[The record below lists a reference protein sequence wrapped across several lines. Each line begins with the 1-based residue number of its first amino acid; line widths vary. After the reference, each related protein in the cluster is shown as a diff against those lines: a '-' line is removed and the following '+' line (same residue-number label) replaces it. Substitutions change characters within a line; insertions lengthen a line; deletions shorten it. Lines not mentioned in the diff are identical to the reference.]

1 MRDVSRTEQS
11 AEEEPRE
18 TEECHA
24 DEPIRLKQV
33 VVASP
38 EQPAVDVPSPIP
50 VPEPHNDDGEDGASF
65 DRQKQVEPAP
75 SDRTSPH
82 NTIIPARPPTNP
94 TERQDTTTPAAA
106 AMLDRAT
113 LESNKSDEIKKILRD
128 RSFTRTEKKRS
139 LEEIKKRYNL
149 LLEQCEE
156 VDPIGGGA
164 VGSEHKFQV
173 GGDGD
178 DNDEDRRMAR
188 RKAELAAVMKDRSLD
203 KQTRLTKLAEIKKR
217 YPVDGDVQRRRTTV
231 ESSGTRK
238 SRVDENHYHR
248 NPKGVP
254 VEIVAVDRGND
265 SGGDEEEERHRR
277 GGGKKKKKRSSRR
290 ETGRHHGSRR
300 SNERGPKERRVEVEE
315 EVSSGEHDEVHKH
328 RQAEHVFRQESVE
341 AEEVSSDE
349 DEGYDHRQIKRGSRQ
364 ERVERE
370 AVSSDDDEAY
380 NRHAA
385 RGSRPERVEME
396 EVSSDEG
403 YNHRHGSH
411 NLRREQAQAEEES
424 SDDGGSRSNSQVQ
437 DERLSSGRGSDS
449 DDDDNS
455 SIVGDASKDVVD
467 DNMSYR
473 ISLRGNSPD
482 DKSSQSSGSYRSSQ
496 QDAVS
501 SEEGD
506 RIGELSSSRRS
517 TLDDDISAEEPSSK
531 PSGNMA
537 GYVPKS
543 RKLNR
548 KDSGGSSSSNKK
560 SVTISEP
567 SSTSTSARSLG
578 VNPLESAEVNKTPIK
593 TLIRKLDKNDPS
605 LTVLKLDGRGKIKE
619 GDWESFFNVLES
631 NTTLTHLSLG
641 RCGMTDD
648 LIVGLILALV
658 DNSTLITLHLMSN
671 KDVTE
676 GEFCG
681 LLWILIVTE

>member
-1 MRDVSRTEQS
+1 M
-11 AEEEPRE
+11 
-18 TEECHA
+18 
-24 DEPIRLKQV
+24 
-33 VVASP
+33 
-38 EQPAVDVPSPIP
+38 
-50 VPEPHNDDGEDGASF
+50 
-65 DRQKQVEPAP
+65 
-75 SDRTSPH
+75 
-82 NTIIPARPPTNP
+82 
-94 TERQDTTTPAAA
+94 
-106 AMLDRAT
+106 
-113 LESNKSDEIKKILRD
+113 
-128 RSFTRTEKKRS
+128 
-139 LEEIKKRYNL
+139 
-149 LLEQCEE
+149 
-156 VDPIGGGA
+156 
-164 VGSEHKFQV
+164 
-173 GGDGD
+173 
-178 DNDEDRRMAR
+178 
-188 RKAELAAVMKDRSLD
+188 
-203 KQTRLTKLAEIKKR
+203 
-217 YPVDGDVQRRRTTV
+217 
-231 ESSGTRK
+231 
-238 SRVDENHYHR
+238 
-248 NPKGVP
+248 
-254 VEIVAVDRGND
+254 
-265 SGGDEEEERHRR
+265 
-277 GGGKKKKKRSSRR
+277 
-290 ETGRHHGSRR
+290 
-300 SNERGPKERRVEVEE
+300 EE
-315 EVSSGEHDEVHKH
+315 EVSSGEHDEVHDH
-328 RQAEHVFRQESVE
+328 RQTKRGFRQERAEVE
-341 AEEVSSDE
+341 EISSDEDDEVRNHQQTKRGSRRERVEVEEVSSDE
-349 DEGYDHRQIKRGSRQ
+349 DEGYNHRQAKRGSRR
-364 ERVERE
+364 ERVEVE
-370 AVSSDDDEAY
+370 EISSDEDGGY
-380 NRHAA
+380 NHGQTK
-385 RGSRPERVEME
+385 RGSRPERVEVE
-396 EVSSDEG
+396 EVFSDEG
-403 YNHRHGSH
+403 YNHRHASH
-411 NLRREQAQAEEES
+411 NSRREQAQAEEES

-449 DDDDNS
+449 DDDDGS

-467 DNMSYR
+467 DNVSYR

-578 VNPLESAEVNKTPIK
+578 INPLENAEVNKTPIK

-619 GDWESFFNVLES
+619 GDWESFFSVLES

-658 DNSTLITLHLMSN
+658 DNSTLTTLHLMSN

-676 GEFCG
+676 GEFR
-681 LLWILIVTE
+681 